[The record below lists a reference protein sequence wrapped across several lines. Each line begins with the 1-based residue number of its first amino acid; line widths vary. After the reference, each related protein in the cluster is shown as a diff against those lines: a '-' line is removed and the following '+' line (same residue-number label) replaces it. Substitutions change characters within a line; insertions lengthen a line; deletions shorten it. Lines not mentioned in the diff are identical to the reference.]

1 MKAPTF
7 TDVAVVG
14 MHFRERDGVPAKA
27 IVANFLPP
35 VQLEL
40 EREPDNKFDSFAV
53 KVLYQ
58 NQHIGYIEASSACF
72 LAPWMDQGHRYKCI
86 VDTLQE
92 RKNNLHPIVRLVP
105 YNRPPS
111 ITADMP
117 DGSDASAQ

>member
-35 VQLEL
+35 VKLRL
-40 EREPDNKFDSFAV
+40 EREPDNQFDSFAV
-53 KVLYQ
+53 KVFYGDS
-58 NQHIGYIEASSACF
+58 HIGYIEASSACF
-72 LAPWMDQGHRYKCI
+72 LAPWMDQGHRYECI

-105 YNRPPS
+105 QVDEP
-111 ITADMP
+111 A
-117 DGSDASAQ
+117 